1 MTLNMKPNMKVSD
14 SQITVL
20 HVIARLNIGG
30 TARYITRLVE
40 ELPQHKIN
48 AFIATGYV
56 QGSEQEDPSA
66 KKLKV
71 IRIPSLGRQINPIK
85 DHFAFKQLLEV
96 VKEIKP
102 DILHTHTFKAGY
114 VGRSRSSEI
123 SKAAGKHVK
132 FVHTFHGHLF
142 DDPEFSG
149 VKSLMITSL
158 ERRFA
163 KCTDAIVTVG
173 AQVGKELLER
183 RIGQPKQFTN
193 IPPGVD
199 PLKIPKAKPRKK
211 TTIGWIARVTGVKN
225 PMRALEIAKLFPDA
239 QFLLAG
245 GGDLLEQVKAKAPR
259 NTKVLGWTDAP
270 KLFAASDIIL
280 STSENEGMP
289 IALIEAQLA
298 SKPVVATKVGGV
310 AEVVINDKTG
320 FVTGKNTEELA
331 KALQRLIDSK
341 ALRTTQGRAAKVH
354 ATKAFSVEKMI
365 EAHVSLYKKLT
376 K

>member
-114 VGRSRSSEI
+114 VGRSRTSEI

>member
-1 MTLNMKPNMKVSD
+1 MR
-14 SQITVL
+14 VL
-20 HVIARLNIGG
+20 HVIARLNVGG
-30 TARYITRLVE
+30 TARYITRLAE
-40 ELPQHKIN
+40 ELPKHKIET
-48 AFIATGYV
+48 FVATGFV
-56 QGSEQEDPSA
+56 QGSEAEDPSA

-96 VKEIKP
+96 IREIKP
-102 DILHTHTFKAGY
+102 DVLHTHTFKAGY
-114 VGRSRSSEI
+114 LGRIKTKEI
-123 SKAAGKHVK
+123 NRAAGKRVK

-149 VKSLMITSL
+149 PKSLIITSF
-158 ERRFA
+158 ERRLA
-163 KCTDAIVTVG
+163 KSTDAIVTVG

-183 RIGQPKQFTN
+183 KIGQPKQFTN

-199 PLKIPKAKPRKK
+199 PLKIPRVKPRKK
-211 TTIGWIARVTGVKN
+211 ITIGWIARVTGVKN
-225 PMRALEIAKLFPDA
+225 PMRALEIAKLFPDS
-239 QFLLAG
+239 QFLIAG
-245 GGDLLEQVKAKAPR
+245 GGDMLNQVKAQAPR

-298 SKPVVATKVGGV
+298 SKPVVATNVGGV
-310 AEVVINDKTG
+310 AEVVINNKTG
-320 FVTGKNTEELA
+320 FVTHKNTEDLA
-331 KALQRLIDSK
+331 KALEKLINSK
-341 ALRTTQGRAAKVH
+341 LLRTAQGKAAKAH
-354 ATKAFSVEKMI
+354 ATKTFSADKMI
-365 EAHVSLYKKLT
+365 EAHVSLYKKLA

>member
-1 MTLNMKPNMKVSD
+1 MR
-14 SQITVL
+14 VL
-20 HVIARLNIGG
+20 HVIARLNVGG
-30 TARYITRLVE
+30 TARYITRLAE
-40 ELPQHKIN
+40 ELPKHKIET
-48 AFIATGYV
+48 FVATGFV

-96 VKEIKP
+96 VREVKP

-114 VGRSRSSEI
+114 IGRIKTKEI
-123 SKAAGKHVK
+123 NKAAGKRVK

-149 VKSLMITSL
+149 LKSLIITSF

-163 KCTDAIVTVG
+163 MRTDAIVTVG

-183 RIGQPKQFTN
+183 EIGQPEQFMN
-193 IPPGVD
+193 IPPGVE
-199 PLKIPKAKPRKK
+199 PMKIPKAKPRKK
-211 TTIGWIARVTGVKN
+211 ITIGWIARVTGVKN
-225 PMRALEIAKLFPDA
+225 PLRALEIARIFPDA
-239 QFLLAG
+239 EFLIAG
-245 GGDLLEQVKAKAPR
+245 GGDLLEQVKAQAPR
-259 NTKVLGWTDAP
+259 NTKVLGWTDAA
-270 KLFAASDIIL
+270 KLFAASDVIL
-280 STSENEGMP
+280 STSENEGIP

-298 SKPVVATKVGGV
+298 GKPVVATNVGGV
-310 AEVVINDKTG
+310 SEVVINNKTG
-320 FVTGKNTEELA
+320 FVTRKNTEDLA
-331 KALQRLIDSK
+331 KALERLINSK
-341 ALRTTQGRAAKVH
+341 SLRTTQGKVARAH

-365 EAHVSLYKKLT
+365 RTHVSLYKKLA